1 MNIPKKVQSFFGTYD
16 QDTYHVK
23 LEKWFKHYKA
33 HSGDYVLVTLGDF
46 VRKNFLL
53 EIEPKENL
61 NQDLLH
67 VRNQQLADI
76 FFDMLEE
83 SRDERLYI
91 NIGIPT
97 AYARMPDKRGYPPD
111 PVIKIIENDPRMDWF
126 GMDIR
131 YSDAPPD
138 FLGRFEA
145 EEMGISITPPE
156 LDHSRAEGE
165 QVYRFRAAL
174 KYRKGLWRKIEIQGA
189 QTLAE
194 FNTGLMHAFN
204 HDWDHMGGF
213 WKMVPRGGSTK
224 RKRYREVDIGSVN
237 PLGEG
242 DGAERSIA
250 GLGLNSG
257 DRLKYVYDFGDWI
270 EHEITLEAI
279 TPPEPE
285 VIYPRVVDQN
295 KPRYRYCET
304 CKERDRKTKATRVCF
319 TCSNEEQ
326 REVLICEDCLDENH
340 EDHYVE
346 KYVY

>member
-1 MNIPKKVQSFFGTYD
+1 
-16 QDTYHVK
+16 
-23 LEKWFKHYKA
+23 
-33 HSGDYVLVTLGDF
+33 
-46 VRKNFLL
+46 
-53 EIEPKENL
+53 
-61 NQDLLH
+61 
-67 VRNQQLADI
+67 
-76 FFDMLEE
+76 
-83 SRDERLYI
+83 
-91 NIGIPT
+91 
-97 AYARMPDKRGYPPD
+97 
-111 PVIKIIENDPRMDWF
+111 
-126 GMDIR
+126 
-131 YSDAPPD
+131 
-138 FLGRFEA
+138 
-145 EEMGISITPPE
+145 
-156 LDHSRAEGE
+156 
-165 QVYRFRAAL
+165 
-174 KYRKGLWRKIEIQGA
+174 
-189 QTLAE
+189 
-194 FNTGLMHAFN
+194 
-204 HDWDHMGGF
+204 MGGF

-270 EHEITLEAI
+270 EHEVTLEAI